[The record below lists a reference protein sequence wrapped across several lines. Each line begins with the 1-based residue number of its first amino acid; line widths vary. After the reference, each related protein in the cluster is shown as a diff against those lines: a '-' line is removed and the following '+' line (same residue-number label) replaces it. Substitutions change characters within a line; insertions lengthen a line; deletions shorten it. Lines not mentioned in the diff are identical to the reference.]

1 MLVYR
6 ITLAKFAD
14 SLQASGKPARW
25 NGNQVKVIYTSS
37 SQSLSCLENVVHRS
51 ALGLNQNFRLL
62 TINIPDDFA
71 IKEIKLK
78 SLEKG
83 WQDFE
88 SFPYTQSIGNEWV
101 QNNQTVI
108 LKVPSAIINQEFNY
122 LLNPNH
128 PDFSKISLVSNEPF
142 IFDNRIKS

>member
-6 ITLAKFAD
+6 IILEKFAA

-25 NGNQVKVIYTSS
+25 NGNQVNMIYTSS

-71 IKEIKLK
+71 IKEIKLSK
-78 SLEKG
+78 LEKG

-88 SFPYTQSIGNEWV
+88 WFPYTQNIGNEWILG
-101 QNNQTVI
+101 NLTAI
-108 LKVPSAIINQEFNY
+108 LKVPSAIIHQEYNY

-128 PDFSKISLVSNEPF
+128 PDFSKISLVNNEPF
-142 IFDNRIKS
+142 IFDSRIKA